1 MVNNLN
7 YNQIDNII
15 FKENSGVKK
24 LFTRIA
30 IASIMI
36 GCFALIVSISVLEG
50 FERELNLGAI
60 NFDSHVRV
68 STFNRK
74 PISNSQQKI
83 DSIQNNFKLNSI
95 FMLIEDFALLKSNG
109 QRDGLMIKG
118 VSQSYINKKDFLH
131 NSQKFYNNSSN
142 NPNNNWIILGKS
154 KAIKL
159 GVSPGDT
166 LVLMSFKNKII
177 NSSIDKFIC
186 VSIYETGFGDFDDNI
201 AYIDFVRAQEFFD
214 YKKDNCSIFEIYLDE
229 PENANRISNEISSFL
244 GWPIYSKSVFEIH
257 QSIFA
262 WIEIQKE
269 PIPLVLGLISL
280 VAAFNI
286 ITVFL
291 INIVDKYKSIG
302 ILRCLG
308 LSSNS
313 IVFNFIKQGLKLGT
327 KGIFMGSALAFILL
341 EAQNY
346 FHFIKLPSEIYFL
359 SSVPVVLSFEI
370 FIYVG
375 FVTMLLTFLVSVIPA
390 FIAGRVKPIS
400 AINFE

>member
-1 MVNNLN
+1 LVNNLN

-15 FKENSGVKK
+15 FKENSGIKK

-68 STFNRK
+68 STFDRK
-74 PISNSQQKI
+74 AISNSQQKI
-83 DSIQNNFKLNSI
+83 DSIRYNFKLNSI
-95 FMLIEDFALLKSNG
+95 FMLIEDFALLKSDG
-109 QRDGLMIKG
+109 QRDGLLIKG
-118 VSQSYINKKDFLH
+118 ANQSYLNKKDFL
-131 NSQKFYNNSSN
+131 NNFENTKNNSS
-142 NPNNNWIILGKS
+142 NNWIILGKS

-159 GVSPGDT
+159 GVSLGDT
-166 LVLMSFKNKII
+166 LVLMSYKNNLV

-186 VSIYETGFGDFDDNI
+186 TSIYETGFGDFDDNI
-201 AYIDFVRAQEFFD
+201 AYIDFGRAQEFFD

-229 PENANRISNEISSFL
+229 PENADKISNEISSLL

-308 LSSNS
+308 LSSKS
-313 IVFNFIKQGLKLGT
+313 IVLNFIKQGLKLGA
-327 KGIFMGSALAFILL
+327 KGILIGSVLAFILL

-346 FHFIKLPSEIYFL
+346 FHFITLPSDIYFL

-370 FIYVG
+370 FFYVG
-375 FVTMLLTFLVSVIPA
+375 SVTMLLTFLVSIIPA
-390 FIAGRVKPIS
+390 FVAGRVKPIS